1 MGYGGFSILILLAC
15 YLSMCICNALATP
28 GFPIPVC
35 ITVLVGCRSGSC
47 KFGLLLASLSSGAER
62 FSQGLS
68 HLSSNTADPLL
79 QADACLHSCSSSTL
93 CPRPLLTTWVLLFCA
108 LLGAFSV
115 HEATATKHIHKM
127 ARGNFPCSVLDR
139 HPLLSES
146 TLFLWNLLYAKM
158 AGVEQ
163 RRSYLRTH
171 LVNRCTK

>member
-35 ITVLVGCRSGSC
+35 INVFVGCRSGTC
-47 KFGLLLASLSSGAER
+47 KCGLLLASLSSGAEC

-68 HLSSNTADPLL
+68 HLYQLHCWPLL
-79 QADACLHSCSSSTL
+79 QADARLHSCSSSTL
-93 CPRPLLTTWVLLFCA
+93 CPRPLLTTWVLLFRA

-115 HEATATKHIHKM
+115 HEATATKHIHEM

-139 HPLLSES
+139 RPLLSES
-146 TLFLWNLLYAKM
+146 TMFLWNLLYAKM

-163 RRSYLRTH
+163 RRNYLRTH
-171 LVNRCTK
+171 LANRCTK

>member
-1 MGYGGFSILILLAC
+1 MPWPLQ
-15 YLSMCICNALATP
+15 
-28 GFPIPVC
+28 GFPFQC
-35 ITVLVGCRSGSC
+35 ASLS
-47 KFGLLLASLSSGAER
+47 LLDVIQALASLGCCLPPLVLV
-62 FSQGLS
+62 LS
-68 HLSSNTADPLL
+68 ASPRAFHTSISNTADPLL